1 MKDGRTFHEDLAD
14 AKSESEFYS
23 KLMLLEKVGLNSN
36 NVAQKGQRNSK
47 AFMYASAS
55 TTLRK

>member
-1 MKDGRTFHEDLAD
+1 MKDGPTFHEGLVDAIAD
-14 AKSESEFYS
+14 SKFDS

-36 NVAQKGQRNSK
+36 SVAQRSEKQQS
-47 AFMYASAS
+47 FMHGCAS